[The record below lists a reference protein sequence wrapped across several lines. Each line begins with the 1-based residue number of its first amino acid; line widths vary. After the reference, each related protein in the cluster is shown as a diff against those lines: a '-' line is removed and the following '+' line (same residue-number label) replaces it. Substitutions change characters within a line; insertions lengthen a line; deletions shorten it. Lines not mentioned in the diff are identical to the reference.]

1 MDNYMDS
8 RELMEMKEQLSILNQ
23 KLEKEKIVNDR
34 MMRRVTKEKISKMQR
49 HALIKAIAIA
59 CAIPYTCWATHWLGI
74 SPWFCA
80 FTSALLA
87 IALYA
92 DFRIHR
98 NLRANEAMQGNLMDV
113 RKKVLHIKQADR
125 DWIKFSIPIRIVWL
139 TWFVYEIYQQP
150 DIPQEAIFA
159 GIGSGGIFGGNIGFL
174 EYRKIQRNSDE
185 ILQQIE
191 EMEV

>member
-8 RELMEMKEQLSILNQ
+8 RELTEMKGQLSILTQ

-34 MMRRVTKEKISKMQR
+34 MMRRATKEKISKLQR

-59 CAIPYTCWATHWLGI
+59 FAIPYTCWVTHWLGI

-92 DFRIHR
+92 DYCIHR

-113 RKKVLHIKQADR
+113 RKKVLHIKQAYR
-125 DWIKFSIPIRIVWL
+125 DWIKFSIPILIVWL
-139 TWFVYEIYQQP
+139 TWFVYEICQNP
-150 DIPQEAIFA
+150 DIPQEAIFT
-159 GIGSGGIFGGNIGFL
+159 GIGSGGVFGGIIGFL
-174 EYRKIQRNSDE
+174 EYRKIQRSADE

>member
-8 RELMEMKEQLSILNQ
+8 RELTEMKGQLSILTQ

-34 MMRRVTKEKISKMQR
+34 MMRRATKEKISKLQH

-59 CAIPYTCWATHWLGI
+59 FAIPYTCWVTHWLGF

-80 FTSALLA
+80 FTFAALV

-92 DFRIHR
+92 DYRIHR

-113 RKKVLHIKQADR
+113 RKKVLHIKQDYR
-125 DWIKFSIPIRIVWL
+125 DWIKFSIPILIVWL
-139 TWFVYEIYQQP
+139 TWFVYEICQNP
-150 DIPQEAIFA
+150 DIPQEAIFT
-159 GIGSGGIFGGNIGFL
+159 GIGSGGVFGGIIGFL
-174 EYRKIQRNSDE
+174 EYRKIQRSADE

>member
-1 MDNYMDS
+1 MDNYMES
-8 RELMEMKEQLSILNQ
+8 KELMEMKEQLSILTQ

-34 MMRRVTKEKISKMQR
+34 MMRCATKEKISKMQR

-59 CAIPYTCWATHWLGI
+59 FAIPYTHFVTHWLGI

-80 FTSALLA
+80 FTFALLA

-113 RKKVLHIKQADR
+113 RKKVLHIKQAYR
-125 DWIKFSIPIRIVWL
+125 DWIKFSIPILIVWL
-139 TWFVYEIYQQP
+139 TWFVYEICQNP
-150 DIPQEAIFA
+150 DIPQEAIFT
-159 GIGSGGIFGGNIGFL
+159 GIGSGGVFGGIIGFL
-174 EYRKIQRNSDE
+174 EYRKIQRSADE

>member
-1 MDNYMDS
+1 MDS

-34 MMRRVTKEKISKMQR
+34 MMRRATKEKISKMQR

-59 CAIPYTCWATHWLGI
+59 FAIPYTCWVTHWLGF

-80 FTSALLA
+80 FTFAALV

-92 DFRIHR
+92 DYRIHR

-113 RKKVLHIKQADR
+113 RKKVLHIKQAYG
-125 DWIKFSIPIRIVWL
+125 DWIKFSIPILIVWL

-159 GIGSGGIFGGNIGFL
+159 GIGSGGIFGGIIGFL
-174 EYRKIQRNSDE
+174 EYRKIQRSADE

-191 EMEV
+191 DMKV

>member
-1 MDNYMDS
+1 MDS

-34 MMRRVTKEKISKMQR
+34 MMRRATKEKISKMQR

-59 CAIPYTCWATHWLGI
+59 CAIPYTHFVTHWLGI

-80 FTSALLA
+80 STFALLA

-113 RKKVLHIKQADR
+113 RKKVLHIKQDYR
-125 DWIKFSIPIRIVWL
+125 DWIKFSIPILIVWL
-139 TWFVYEIYQQP
+139 TWFVYEICQNP
-150 DIPQEAIFA
+150 DIPQEAIFT
-159 GIGSGGIFGGNIGFL
+159 GIASGGVFGGIIGFL
-174 EYRKIQRNSDE
+174 EYRKIQRSADE